1 MENFKYF
8 FELLTTEATI
18 EDHFKVESM
27 PKHLQQFAS
36 LDQEILE
43 KIIKTGITLEM
54 SNLNLPQ
61 LYRGDFEILREM
73 TAAKKAGFL
82 ILLNGK
88 IEEPYET
95 FLEKK
100 IRERISSLKASPQIF
115 SKLNKE
121 KCSQPACEICVSL
134 NYTDESEILNEEFE
148 YSPKSPARPFFCD
161 LCNKDYCT
169 TYHLPQYQ

>member
-100 IRERISSLKASPQIF
+100 IKERI
-115 SKLNKE
+115 
-121 KCSQPACEICVSL
+121 
-134 NYTDESEILNEEFE
+134 
-148 YSPKSPARPFFCD
+148 
-161 LCNKDYCT
+161 
-169 TYHLPQYQ
+169 